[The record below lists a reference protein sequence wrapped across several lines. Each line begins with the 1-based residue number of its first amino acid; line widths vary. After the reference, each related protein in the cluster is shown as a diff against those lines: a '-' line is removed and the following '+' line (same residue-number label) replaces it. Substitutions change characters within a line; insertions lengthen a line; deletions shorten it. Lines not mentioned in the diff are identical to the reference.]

1 MLPLIPTMQ
10 FGKGR
15 TDKKFGKS
23 EVLRIFLMGLT
34 FNENIGVYSGNSACQ
49 VLQKNLAF
57 YFTVNLQK
65 NVIRFGQIGSKTPWR
80 RKARPKPKSES
91 NSAFLTTPVNN
102 LMFDHI
108 YEFEFVLIFFL
119 ILQLSS
125 PTSKGD
131 SCQFPRPQQKSYTS
145 LKNASSSSCLIAI
158 SKGEGHLSML
168 LFNSLN
174 NLFTHASR

>member
-1 MLPLIPTMQ
+1 MLLLIPTMQ

-23 EVLRIFLMGLT
+23 EVLWIFQMGLT
-34 FNENIGVYSGNSACQ
+34 FNGNTGVYSGNSACQ

-65 NVIRFGQIGSKTPWR
+65 NDIRFGQIGAKTPWR
-80 RKARPKPKSES
+80 RKASPKPKSES
-91 NSAFLTTPVNN
+91 NSACLTTPINN
-102 LMFDHI
+102 LIFDHI
-108 YEFEFVLIFFL
+108 DEFEFVLILFL

-125 PTSKGD
+125 PTLRGD
-131 SCQFPRPQQKSYTS
+131 SCQYPRLQQKSYTS

-158 SKGEGHLSML
+158 LRGRG
-168 LFNSLN
+168 
-174 NLFTHASR
+174 T